1 MKETGPLP
9 QSVLDGKLL
18 GQWRF
23 IYLFGRER
31 FRFSAVLMSA
41 LCVCVH
47 SEKLSVGLNAAV

>member
-1 MKETGPLP
+1 MENY
-9 QSVLDGKLL
+9 LDSGDL
-18 GQWRF
+18 F

-47 SEKLSVGLNAAV
+47 SEKQSVGLNAAV